1 MRHSLAAVALATL
14 AGACSVGAPPG
25 FAEGDR
31 WVIPL
36 IGPLEDQLLLVPALV
51 NDKGPFV
58 FAIDPDAPV
67 SVIDEDVLNATG
79 AHTGEGPRLLD
90 ESDTQ
95 RNRFYA
101 EILSWQLGTLT
112 VKGPMPAE
120 VVGKGTF
127 DADGRRIHGVIGRDI
142 VADSLVFSFDRD
154 AGVAVLSTQKAFS
167 APSKATALSYSKL
180 QSQIENV
187 ETLPLPRRLVN
198 ATIGNAKVAM
208 HVDLGATASQLR
220 PRSWAKAGLVTSA
233 ASLTAVDEV
242 GILHPIKE
250 QGVASAVSVRDVT
263 SKDVVFVPF
272 VDKRWPD
279 QDVEGALG
287 LNFFKP
293 YRVTVNWDSDKLYL
307 WPRSGLQNVLQRI
320 SRWQSRTLAACKD
333 AGCAKVTLIDPL
345 AGRAPEMMPE
355 KHPGVVAS
363 IVRDPSAKHLDLE
376 LLVAVTPAPGKGP
389 LQWLVANLPAGTD
402 RAMTH
407 LSADYVG
414 ATLTVLDASPFPRAC
429 PAQGACVD
437 RIPAPQAFAPDASAP
452 QTLPASAV
460 KRRAGE
466 PMIVPDDETKV
477 GLNGATLQASAKIC
491 VDATGKVEDVRMLAS
506 SGIASYDETIMRTIR
521 STWSYEPYLFEGK
534 PIPFC
539 TTQTF
544 IYTQR

>member
-1 MRHSLAAVALATL
+1 MRHSLAAAALATL

-142 VADSLVFSFDRD
+142 VAESLVFTFDRD
-154 AGVAVLSTQKAFS
+154 AGIAVLSTQKAFD
-167 APSKATALSYSKL
+167 APDKAIALSYSKL
-180 QSQIENV
+180 QSRIENV
-187 ETLPLPRRLVN
+187 ETLPLPRRLVT
-198 ATIGNAKVAM
+198 ATIGGANVAM
-208 HVDLGATASQLR
+208 HVDLGASTSQLR

-233 ASLTAVDEV
+233 ASLTGVDEV

-250 QGVASAVSVRDVT
+250 QGVASSVSVRDVT

-279 QDVEGALG
+279 QDIEGTLG
-287 LNFFKP
+287 LDFFKP

-307 WPRSGLQNVLQRI
+307 SPRSGLKEVPHRI
-320 SRWQSRTLAACKD
+320 SRWQSSTLMGCKD
-333 AGCAKVTLIDPL
+333 PGCAKVTLIDPL
-345 AGRAPEMMPE
+345 AGHAPETMPE

-363 IVRDPSAKHLDLE
+363 IVRDPSAKRLDLE

-407 LSADYVG
+407 LPADYVG

-437 RIPAPQAFAPDASAP
+437 RIAAPQAFAPAPSAP
-452 QTLPASAV
+452 APSESAPSETAPSETAPSAPAPNESAPSAPAPSAP
-460 KRRAGE
+460 AGSVAE
-466 PMIVPDDETKV
+466 PDE
-477 GLNGATLQASAKIC
+477 
-491 VDATGKVEDVRMLAS
+491 R
-506 SGIASYDETIMRTIR
+506 
-521 STWSYEPYLFEGK
+521 
-534 PIPFC
+534 
-539 TTQTF
+539 
-544 IYTQR
+544 